1 MTPSIKTMAE
11 HSRRT
16 LQMAGASLDHLTFR
30 INWSTRADG
39 PERSCWIGLHWQ
51 KRKTFRKS
59 LPRTVVRWLATDGQS
74 KRCALSHPPHD
85 QRRQTDSVIWLHLR
99 HSGVCLAFMDGVC
112 QTDWDKMSQQVSNR
126 FWSLCFFNQL
136 IGYLDTCH
144 S

>member
-1 MTPSIKTMAE
+1 MTSSIKTMAE

-16 LQMAGASLDHLTFR
+16 LQMAGASLDHLTFP
-30 INWSTRADG
+30 INWSTRADVTA
-39 PERSCWIGLHWQ
+39 RSCWIGLHWQ

-59 LPRTVVRWLATDGQS
+59 LPRTGVRWLVTDGQS

-126 FWSLCFFNQL
+126 FGSSCFSNQL
-136 IGYLDTCH
+136 IGYLDTCR